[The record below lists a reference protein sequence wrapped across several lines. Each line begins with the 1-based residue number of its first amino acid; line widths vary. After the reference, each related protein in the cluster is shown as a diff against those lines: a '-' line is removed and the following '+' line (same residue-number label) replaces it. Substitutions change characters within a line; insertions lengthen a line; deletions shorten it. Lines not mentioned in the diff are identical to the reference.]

1 MEICGTENGFDYYS
15 AQVTIGA
22 DIFVLFEIQY
32 GWVTCITIIRSLY
45 ET

>member
-22 DIFVLFEIQY
+22 DIFRYYFVDTVWMGNLLLQ
-32 GWVTCITIIRSLY
+32 
-45 ET
+45 

>member
-22 DIFVLFEIQY
+22 DIFRYYLRY
-32 GWVTCITIIRSLY
+32 SMDG
-45 ET
+45 